1 MDVIEITEETLKVD
15 EISAQVTDTC
25 TGATSLFV
33 GTTRDNFNGKKVVK
47 LEYEAYVPMAKK
59 KLKELCNRLRVKW
72 ADLHHIAIQHRL
84 GLVGPCEA
92 SVIIAISSP
101 HRKSSL
107 EAVQFAIDELKA
119 TVPIWKKE
127 LYEDGST
134 WKENKECFWT
144 AQKTEPMDFDGRV
157 DPSLVQVHAS
167 NEELD
172 ERINKFIEAK
182 RDGIN
187 ATNILEFCNRN
198 QNDNIEE
205 SCARID
211 SVLVKKEDSKSH
223 LRKSVVSNQ
232 GFGPSMTK
240 VLDER
245 LSNIENSVGEDVP
258 ISKDVYSRLK
268 ALGGRLLLLERISPQ
283 VTGVS
288 NEVKKYENE
297 RKEKLTKSLMD
308 INNEIS
314 QLRNELMS

>member
-1 MDVIEITEETLKVD
+1 MDFIDITEEPLKVED
-15 EISAQVTDTC
+15 ISAQVTDKC

-33 GTTRDNFNGKKVVK
+33 GTTRDNFEGKKVIK

-72 ADLHHIAIQHRL
+72 ADLHHISIKHRL
-84 GLVGPCEA
+84 GQVGPCEA
-92 SVIIAISSP
+92 SVIIAISSA

-127 LYEDGST
+127 LYEDGSI

-144 AQKTEPMDFDGRV
+144 QNEPMEFDGRV

-167 NEELD
+167 KKELD
-172 ERINKFIEAK
+172 ERINRFIETK
-182 RDGIN
+182 RSDIN
-187 ATNILEFCNRN
+187 ATNILEFCNKN
-198 QNDNIEE
+198 QEDFNED

-211 SVLVKKEDSKSH
+211 AVLVKKRDSKSH
-223 LRKSVVSNQ
+223 LRKSVVANQ
-232 GFGPSMTK
+232 LGPSMTK

-245 LSNIENSVGEDVP
+245 LSNMEQSLGDNVP

-268 ALGGRLLLLERISPQ
+268 ALEDRLLLLERVSPQ
-283 VTGVS
+283 VTTVET
-288 NEVKKYENE
+288 NRQMKKYENE
-297 RKEKLTKSLMD
+297 RKEKLTKSLID

-314 QLRNELMS
+314 QLRNELLN